1 MPAHLIKQYIRG
13 QPMSI
18 PKSKPP
24 HNVQAPAQ
32 RLIEALCPD
41 VQTPNLLSG
50 VRILLS
56 LQLAKGLDPS
66 QGDPQELE
74 AGQGFKGGFG
84 IERQVRNPAK
94 HRLKGQKGGSGE
106 MAGGQG
112 GALFLGLHKREVQR
126 SGSSQREEAP
136 QSPYCNRAVE
146 KCVNVWGS
154 AGSTRHA
161 VWIEQTGRTA

>member
-1 MPAHLIKQYIRG
+1 MP
-13 QPMSI
+13 I
-18 PKSKPP
+18 PKGQPP

-56 LQLAKGLDPS
+56 LQLAKGLDPP

-84 IERQVRNPAK
+84 IERQVRDPAK
-94 HRLKGQKGGSGE
+94 HRLKGQEGGSGK
-106 MAGGQG
+106 MTGWQG
-112 GALFLGLHKREVQR
+112 GTLLLGLQKQEVQR
-126 SGSSQREEAP
+126 LGLYQVSGRK
-136 QSPYCNRAVE
+136 YF
-146 KCVNVWGS
+146 G
-154 AGSTRHA
+154 RHD
-161 VWIEQTGRTA
+161 